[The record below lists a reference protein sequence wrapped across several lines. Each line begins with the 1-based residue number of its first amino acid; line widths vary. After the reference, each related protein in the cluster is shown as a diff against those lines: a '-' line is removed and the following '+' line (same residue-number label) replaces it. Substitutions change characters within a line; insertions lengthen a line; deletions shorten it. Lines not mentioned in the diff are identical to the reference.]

1 MITVNSIF
9 KKGIIALVLRF
20 AGALLNFL
28 LSIYIARYL
37 AKEDYGDY
45 QFLMTLITGGS
56 LFARVGMDTYLMSKL
71 PGEKVKRKQLY
82 ALQNA
87 IILVFI
93 CSIILA
99 LLTFIVYLAYLFVY
113 GKPILLQM
121 ILLIC
126 ISLLPYSNF
135 MLISSIEKAKEHINK
150 SLFISNIFPPLL
162 MYLVMEMTK
171 NNYDKLGNTISSYLL
186 SSVLVFLISMLILIR
201 GENKLKLLANINFY
215 HVWLYF
221 NRGRKYILHSLMA
234 YLLLWVDLIII
245 GIFLGG
251 EYTADYSVASRV
263 TLIILLA
270 MSVYDGMV
278 SPIIIKSYKLNSSNE
293 FIKKIAQIFS
303 ITVTF
308 ITFFVVVMIVFAEY
322 IIPLYGDN
330 YKGSIIIAR
339 ILIAAYAVKG
349 LASLPGYVLIA
360 MNKVANIN
368 KILMVSL
375 LINII
380 MSYYLMQYYSTS
392 GVAIGTLISSS
403 VVVIASYYVMIRNF
417 KVMKIAG

>member
-1 MITVNSIF
+1 MNSVF
-9 KKGIIALVLRF
+9 KKGILALVLRF
-20 AGALLNFL
+20 SGALLNFL

-37 AKEDYGDY
+37 IKQDYGDY
-45 QFLMTLITGGS
+45 QFLITLITGGS

-71 PGEKVKRKQLY
+71 PGEKVKTRQLY

-99 LLTFIVYLAYLFVY
+99 VLTFIGYLGYLFAY
-113 GKPILLQM
+113 DKPIKIEM
-121 ILLIC
+121 ILIVC
-126 ISLLPYSNF
+126 ISFLPYSNF
-135 MLISSIEKAKEHINK
+135 MLIASIEKAKEHINK
-150 SLFISNIFPPLL
+150 SLFISNVFPPLL
-162 MYLVMEMTK
+162 MYAVMELTK
-171 NNYDKLGNTISSYLL
+171 HNYDKLNNTISAYLL
-186 SSVLVFLISMLILIR
+186 SSMLVFLISILILVQ
-201 GENKLKLLANINFY
+201 GERKLKLFTNINLS

-221 NRGRKYILHSLMA
+221 KRGRKYILHSLMA

-278 SPIIIKSYKLNSSNE
+278 GPIIIKSYKFNNSHD
-293 FIKKIAQIFS
+293 FIKKIAKIFA

-308 ITFFVVVMIVFAEY
+308 ISFFVAVMIVFAEY
-322 IIPLYGDN
+322 IIPMYGNN
-330 YKGSIIIAR
+330 YQGSVVIAR

-349 LASLPGYVLIA
+349 LASLPGFVLIA

-368 KILMVSL
+368 KILVVSL
-375 LINII
+375 LINIV
-380 MSYYLMQYYSTS
+380 MSYYLMKNYSTS
-392 GVAIGTLISSS
+392 GVAVGTLISSI
-403 VVVIASYYVMIRNF
+403 VVVICSYYVMLYNF
-417 KVMKIAG
+417 KVMKIAV